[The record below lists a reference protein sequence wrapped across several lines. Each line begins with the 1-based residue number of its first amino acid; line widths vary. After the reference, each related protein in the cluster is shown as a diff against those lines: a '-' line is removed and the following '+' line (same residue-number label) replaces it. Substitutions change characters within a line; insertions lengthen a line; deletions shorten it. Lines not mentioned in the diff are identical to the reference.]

1 MRTNKKLVLPSFVLA
16 AIAFSAVLAFQG
28 RASLNAPKHEQ
39 QDDFSNYPIADADA
53 PDPKDAKEIL
63 KRRAKN
69 KKYREYKNRVGPG
82 FKSYEIYHWPPGFP
96 TLPVTQSDAVIIG
109 EVTAASAHLT
119 EDKSSVY
126 SEFTV
131 CVQEIL
137 KNDQPPL
144 VAGSFVTLDRPGGR
158 VRYSTGKTSQFS
170 LAGFGM
176 PSVGGRYVFFIKG
189 EAEEDYQIITAYQI
203 QQGRIYPLDKTTSSD
218 TRFEIHANAD
228 EQLFLNKLR
237 QLSQTLSD
245 PPSAAVGKVTA
256 GASAQQC
263 QPNTI

>member
-1 MRTNKKLVLPSFVLA
+1 MPASLKPVVLLGLVLA
-16 AIAFSAVLAFQG
+16 AGLLVAGVLPTSG
-28 RASLNAPKHEQ
+28 GSLGDQEQHKPKQE
-39 QDDFSNYPIADADA
+39 DDFSNYPIADADA
-53 PDPKDAKEIL
+53 PAATDPKEIL
-63 KRRAKN
+63 KRKVKN
-69 KKYREYKNRVGPG
+69 KKYKQYKNHIGPG
-82 FKSYEIYHWPPGFP
+82 VRAFEVYHWPPRFP
-96 TLPVTQSDAVIIG
+96 TLPVAQSEAVIIG

-176 PSVGGRYVFFIKG
+176 PRVGGRYVFFISG
-189 EAEEDYQIITAYQI
+189 DNEADYQIVTAYQI
-203 QQGRIYPLDKTTSSD
+203 HDGRIYPLDKTTSSD
-218 TRFEIHANAD
+218 TRFEIHSNAD
-228 EQLFLNKLR
+228 EQLFLNEIRK
-237 QLSQTLSD
+237 LSQKLSD
-245 PPSAAVGKVTA
+245 PIVK
-256 GASAQQC
+256 
-263 QPNTI
+263 